1 MRKFV
6 LVCCVPFLLTLCT
19 FAQHMEVSG
28 AYDHLTPGKD
38 GFNFSAAFL
47 AAKHFGLEG
56 DVGGFYPSKDSVHVY
71 TVLGGPKVMFATH
84 DALFTPYVHL
94 LVGEAREFSNN
105 YLGVLPGGGV
115 DVGTKRI
122 ALRLKFDAI
131 HFNDGTHALAGAGI
145 VLRW

>member
-1 MRKFV
+1 MRKLV

-19 FAQHMEVSG
+19 FAQSVEVSG

-38 GFNFSAAFL
+38 GFNFSAAYL
-47 AAKHFGLEG
+47 ATHHLGLEG
-56 DVGGFYPSKDSVHVY
+56 DVGGYYPSSGNDHVY
-71 TVLGGPKVMFATH
+71 TVLGGPKVMFSTH

-94 LVGEAREFSNN
+94 LFGEVREGQN

-122 ALRLKFDAI
+122 ALRLKLDAI
-131 HFNDGTHALAGAGI
+131 HFNSGTHARAGVGV